1 MTEASGVPLRGRDP
15 WLDHQIDEFAHWGEH
30 LWKLGCV
37 PGNGGD
43 MSILIPEEVQ
53 ETLEASVDG
62 PALDLPFSRIHDLA
76 LVRRDRRPYYR
87 AEAVDSRLLSEAGIQ
102 RLAGRA
108 IIATVSGGKV
118 WDLARNE
125 RHLCMIAVGQGGE
138 TFRVLYGNREHG
150 TVPTTE
156 FVNHLIAHATNAE
169 IHRASVV
176 VHVHPQNMIDL
187 SRHPAAS
194 VYAGLNRVLYAQRPE
209 LLANVPELVGL
220 VPYRPPGSAALVS
233 ATLDAVRKHRVVL
246 WAGHGVLIRE
256 ASLERCVDLLEYV
269 ETSAHAVLRNLML
282 GGVLR
287 TMSPEEMRAFV
298 DAYGLSSRVL
308 ELFENR

>member
-1 MTEASGVPLRGRDP
+1 VTDATGVPLRGRDP
-15 WLDHQIDEFAHWGEH
+15 WLDHQIDELAHWGEH

-43 MSILIPEEVQ
+43 ISILIPEEVQ

-62 PALDLPFSRIHDLA
+62 PALELPFSRIHDLA

-87 AEAVDSRLLSEAGIQ
+87 AEAVDSRLPSEGGIQ

-108 IIATVSGGKV
+108 IIATVSGGKI

-125 RHLCMIAVGQGGE
+125 RHLCVIAVGQGGE

-156 FVNHLIAHATNAE
+156 FVNHLVAHAINAGMLQTS
-169 IHRASVV
+169 AV

-187 SRHPAAS
+187 SRHPATS
-194 VYAGLNRVLYAQRPE
+194 EYSGLNRVLYAQRPE
-209 LLANVPELVGL
+209 LLANVPDLVGL
-220 VPYRPPGSAALVS
+220 VPYQPPGSAALVR
-233 ATLDAVRKHRVVL
+233 ATLEAIREHRVVL

-256 ASLERCVDLLEYV
+256 ASVERCVDLLEYV
-269 ETSAHAVLRNLML
+269 EASAHAVLRNLML

-287 TMSPEEMRAFV
+287 TISPEEMRAFV
-298 DAYGLSSRVL
+298 DAYGLPSGVL
-308 ELFENR
+308 ELFEDR